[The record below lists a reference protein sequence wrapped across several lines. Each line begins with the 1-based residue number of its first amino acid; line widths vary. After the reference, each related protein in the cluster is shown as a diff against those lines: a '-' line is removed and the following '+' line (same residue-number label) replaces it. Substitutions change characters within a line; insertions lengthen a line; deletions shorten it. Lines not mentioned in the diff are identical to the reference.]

1 METQEK
7 TSASPNTHHG
17 HAVKRLRRD
26 KQMSQKQLGDL
37 IGMTQQAIYRYEK
50 EKVLDEDIRERIAKG
65 LGVSVDLIN
74 ELEEDRPLAFYIE
87 NNKITN
93 TNYPNSSNITSAS
106 IGTMENPS
114 IGTMENPNDN
124 ALKMA
129 LDKLEHAYNLDRKQY
144 EVSLNAYKEMV
155 EFLKKEIQEL
165 KEKNAGGK

>member
-93 TNYPNSSNITSAS
+93 TNYPNSSNIISAS
-106 IGTMENPS
+106 S

-144 EVSLNAYKEMV
+144 EVSLNAYREMV

-165 KEKNAGGK
+165 KGKNAGGK

>member
-26 KQMSQKQLGDL
+26 RQMSQKQLGDQ

-50 EKVLDEDIRERIAKG
+50 EKVLDEDILERIAKG

-74 ELEEDRPLAFYIE
+74 ELEEDKPLAFYIE
-87 NNKITN
+87 NNTFTN
-93 TNYPNSSNITSAS
+93 SINAAHTVGNI
-106 IGTMENPS
+106 ENPKEDS
-114 IGTMENPNDN
+114 ILT
-124 ALKMA
+124 MA

-144 EVSLNAYKEMV
+144 ETSLNAYKEMV

>member
-7 TSASPNTHHG
+7 TSASPHTHQG

-26 KQMSQKQLGDL
+26 RQMSQKQLGDL

-50 EKVLDEDIRERIAKG
+50 EKVLDEDILERIAKG
-65 LGVSVDLIN
+65 LGVSVELIK
-74 ELEEDRPLAFYIE
+74 ELEEDSPLAFYIE

-93 TNYPNSSNITSAS
+93 TNYPNSSSITS
-106 IGTMENPS
+106 GS

-124 ALKMA
+124 SLKMV

-144 EVSLNAYKEMV
+144 ETSLNAYKEMV
-155 EFLKKEIQEL
+155 ELLKRDNEEL
-165 KEKNAGGK
+165 KQKIQAENKK

>member
-7 TSASPNTHHG
+7 TSASPNTHQG

-26 KQMSQKQLGDL
+26 RQMSQKQLGDL

-50 EKVLDEDIRERIAKG
+50 EKVLDEDILERIAKG
-65 LGVSVDLIN
+65 LGVSVELIK
-74 ELEEDRPLAFYIE
+74 ELEEDSPLAFYIE

-93 TNYPNSSNITSAS
+93 TNYPNSSSITS
-106 IGTMENPS
+106 GS

-124 ALKMA
+124 SLKMV

-144 EVSLNAYKEMV
+144 ETSLNAYKEMV
-155 EFLKKEIQEL
+155 ELLKRDNEEL
-165 KEKNAGGK
+165 KQKIQAENKK